1 MNELGEFVKHHEEL
15 KALDVQVLGVRV
27 DPPEINRGVQQ
38 NLKAPFPILSDA
50 KHEAMEAYGT
60 RQPTKSPDEGV
71 FNTSTLVLIDKAGTV
86 RWIRPAD
93 DYRVRA
99 PIEQVLSEARK
110 LKQGGAATPR
120 SQRTKP

>member
-1 MNELGEFVKHHEEL
+1 MAELGEFAKHYEEL
-15 KALDVQVLGVRV
+15 RALDVQVLGVSV

-60 RQPTKSPDEGV
+60 RQPTKNPDEGIM
-71 FNTSTLVLIDKAGTV
+71 NTSTLVLVDKTGTI
-86 RWIRPAD
+86 RWIRAAN
-93 DYRVRA
+93 DYRIRA

-110 LKQGGAATPR
+110 LQQGGAATPR
-120 SQRTKP
+120 GQRAKP

>member
-1 MNELGEFVKHHEEL
+1 MAELGEFVKHYEEL
-15 KALDVQVLGVRV
+15 RALDVQVLGVSV

-60 RQPTKSPDEGV
+60 RQPTKGPDEGII
-71 FNTSTLVLIDKAGTV
+71 NTSTLVLIDKTGTI

-110 LKQGGAATPR
+110 LKQSGAGT
-120 SQRTKP
+120 SKGQRGKP